1 VSWPSLSQGL
11 SSALIWCNRFLGSF
25 GAVIVILALAMSPFA
40 QQIVVY
46 EPRED
51 IATSNSN
58 SSIKTALNYTWV
70 LPGDPSSQSPQFVP
84 ILPLKAAV
92 WGGLFAADI
101 NPVPPFD
108 CPTGNCTWPDFSTL
122 AVCSS
127 CVSMTDYM
135 ERDCNNNNGNSSDCG
150 WALPNGAKLNGSSA
164 VFSMTPAIPST
175 IGDMSYAT
183 IIKLTFM
190 GTEAQNKESTNQLT
204 GSGIVQPWAQQC
216 TLKYCV
222 QDMHTL
228 VENGRLAQTVT
239 ATYENSSVLSINEA
253 LQAGIDTPLY
263 ITSKL
268 HNETFNVGGSVMLG
282 IQQWFADLFKTGSA
296 TREDISKTDS
306 NIVVNLTVGVSS
318 GMVSQQPISA
328 HAAPRIRANET
339 VPHRQASLPTW
350 SKDSTGSTT
359 NTRPA
364 CPISATA
371 SPKR

>member
-1 VSWPSLSQGL
+1 LNA
-11 SSALIWCNRFLGSF
+11 ALTRCNSFLGSF

-46 EPRED
+46 RARED
-51 IATSNSN
+51 IATSNPQ

-84 ILPLKAAV
+84 ILPMKAAV

-108 CPTGNCTWPDFSTL
+108 CPTGNCTWPGFSTL

-127 CVSMTDYM
+127 CVSMTEFM
-135 ERDCNNNNGNSSDCG
+135 QRDCNNNNNGNSSDCG
-150 WALPNGAKLNGSSA
+150 WALPNGAKLNGSSS

-175 IGDMSYAT
+175 TGDMSYAT
-183 IIKLTFM
+183 IMKLTFM

-222 QDMHTL
+222 QDMHTN
-228 VENGRLAQTVT
+228 VNNGRLEQNVT
-239 ATYENSSVLSINEA
+239 ATYYNSSVLSINET
-253 LQAGIDTPLY
+253 LKAGTDTPLY

-296 TREDISKTDS
+296 TREDISKTEN

-318 GMVSQQPISA
+318 GMVS
-328 HAAPRIRANET
+328 
-339 VPHRQASLPTW
+339 
-350 SKDSTGSTT
+350 
-359 NTRPA
+359 
-364 CPISATA
+364 
-371 SPKR
+371 